1 MIKVEKYRASTT
13 KKEGSIRGTYEVG
26 STINQ
31 NESGLHLIGTV
42 HYKYKNKKGNMMI
55 TFVNYYT
62 KELVSIPEK
71 DLSPQ
76 DLDTFYSTVNNRLT
90 TVFYVSNWKQ
100 MNKNVLKKG
109 TK

>member
-1 MIKVEKYRASTT
+1 MIKVEKCTASTT
-13 KKEGSIRGTYEVG
+13 KKAGSIRGTYVVG
-26 STINQ
+26 GTRNQ
-31 NESGLHLIGTV
+31 NESDLHLTGTT
-42 HYKYKNKKGNMMI
+42 HYKYKNKKGNTMI

-90 TVFYVSNWKQ
+90 TVFYVPNWKQ